1 MWGRL
6 SACGGLSGRLAPSSG
21 EAGRRPAAARGAAP
35 RRKGIV
41 CALAACTALAIA
53 ATPARIPLSD
63 AQRAALDRIS
73 AQSLEGHLS
82 FLASDLLEG
91 RATPSR
97 GLDIAAEY
105 IAAQFRRAGL
115 EPAGTDG
122 YFQTAAA
129 KNVVGVLRGS
139 DPRLRDT
146 CVVLSAHY
154 DHLGVKDN
162 QIYNGAND
170 DGSGTVSVIEIAS
183 ALAALRPHLQRSIV
197 FAAFYGEER
206 GELGSQYFVRH
217 PVCAVIADLNLEQ
230 VGRTDS
236 TEGPRIASAALTGF
250 DFTGISQ
257 IMKDA
262 GDATGIR
269 IYNDPKY
276 GDAFF
281 RQSDNAPFADAGIPS
296 TTLAVTFVF
305 PDYHR
310 PGDKWPKIDYVNM
323 AKVDRAVALGLML
336 LASDAEPP
344 HWNTANPKTRRYA
357 GASTDHAGPAVPAK

>member
-6 SACGGLSGRLAPSSG
+6 TACGGLSGRLAL
-21 EAGRRPAAARGAAP
+21 AAA
-35 RRKGIV
+35 
-41 CALAACTALAIA
+41 ALALAGAPAHI
-53 ATPARIPLSD
+53 TPTD
-63 AQRAALDRIS
+63 AERAVLDRIS

-82 FLASDLLEG
+82 FIASDLLEG

-115 EPAGTDG
+115 DPAGTDG
-122 YFQTAAA
+122 YFQMATA

-154 DHLGVKDN
+154 DHLGVRGDK
-162 QIYNGAND
+162 IYNGAND

-183 ALAALRPHLQRSIV
+183 ALATLSPHPKRTIV
-197 FAAFYGEER
+197 FAAFFGEER
-206 GELGSQYFVRH
+206 GQLGSQYFVRH
-217 PVCAVIADLNLEQ
+217 PVCPGDATVVDLNLEQ
-230 VGRTDS
+230 LGRTDS

-250 DFTGISQ
+250 DFTGISRV
-257 IMKDA
+257 MKDA
-262 GDATGIR
+262 GEATGIR
-269 IYNDPKY
+269 IYNDPRY

-281 RQSDNAPFADAGIPS
+281 RASDNASFADAGIPS
-296 TTLAVTFVF
+296 TTLAVTFLF

-310 PGDKWPKIDYVNM
+310 PGDKWPKIDYANM
-323 AKVDRAVALGLML
+323 AKVDRAIALGLLL

-344 HWNTANPKTRRYA
+344 HWNTANPKAARYA
-357 GASTDHAGPAVPAK
+357 GASADHTSPAVPAK

>member
-1 MWGRL
+1 MWGRIARDTRRQPRSCCARRVRGCRRV
-6 SACGGLSGRLAPSSG
+6 SAL
-21 EAGRRPAAARGAAP
+21 
-35 RRKGIV
+35 
-41 CALAACTALAIA
+41 ALAALSIA
-53 ATPARIPLSD
+53 AAPARIALSPSE
-63 AQRAALDRIS
+63 RAALDRIS

-82 FLASDLLEG
+82 FIASDLLEG

-115 EPAGTDG
+115 QPAGTDG
-122 YFQTAAA
+122 YFQTGAA
-129 KNVVGVLRGS
+129 KNVAGVLRGS

-154 DHLGVKDN
+154 DHLGVKSD

-183 ALAALRPHLQRSIV
+183 ALATLNPHPKRTIV
-197 FAAFYGEER
+197 FAAFFGEER

-217 PVCAVIADLNLEQ
+217 PVCAAIADLNLEQ
-230 VGRTDS
+230 LGRTDS
-236 TEGPRIASAALTGF
+236 TDGPRLASAALTGF

-257 IMKDA
+257 VMKDA
-262 GDATGIR
+262 GEATGIR
-269 IYNDPKY
+269 IYNDPRY

-281 RQSDNAPFADAGIPS
+281 RASDNASFADAGIPS
-296 TTLAVTFVF
+296 TTLAVTFLF

-310 PGDKWPKIDYVNM
+310 PGDKWPKIDYANM
-323 AKVDRAVALGLML
+323 AKVDRAVALGLMR
-336 LASDAEPP
+336 LAGAAEPP
-344 HWNTANPKTRRYA
+344 HWNTANPKAARYA
-357 GASTDHAGPAVPAK
+357 GASADHTSPAVPAK